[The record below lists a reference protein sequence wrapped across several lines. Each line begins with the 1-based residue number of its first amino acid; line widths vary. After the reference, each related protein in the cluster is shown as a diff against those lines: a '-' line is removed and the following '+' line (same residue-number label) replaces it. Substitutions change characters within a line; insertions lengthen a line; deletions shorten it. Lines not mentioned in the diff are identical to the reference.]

1 MWSNMSPRPRI
12 SMSKGHFRDFRAC
25 AGSCVL
31 FPAPVVEL
39 ENSEI
44 KNIITVSEAFMSR
57 R

>member
-12 SMSKGHFRDFRAC
+12 SMSKGHLRDFPAC

-31 FPAPVVEL
+31 FLVPVVDL

-44 KNIITVSEAFMSR
+44 KNIVTVSEAFMSR
-57 R
+57 C